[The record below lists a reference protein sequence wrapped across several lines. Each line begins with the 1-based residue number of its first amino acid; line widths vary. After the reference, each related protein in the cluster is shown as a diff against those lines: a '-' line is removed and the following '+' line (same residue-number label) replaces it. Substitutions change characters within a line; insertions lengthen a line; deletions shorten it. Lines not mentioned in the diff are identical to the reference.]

1 MKERDGARDGGR
13 IAVGAL
19 GMEVESGTLL
29 ILRGLRSRDFG
40 ERFLTDASESCFA
53 IARVGARAAWE
64 SCDAAFMPLTIH
76 APALSSG
83 PSSSNSVRVLISAS
97 SLRISK
103 VPHRPY
109 SAGTGLAASHSALT
123 WRYRSSCARGGVGLP
138 SDPDPMAAMVYH
150 YASVM

>member
-29 ILRGLRSRDFG
+29 IYEIYEGVTDSTG

-83 PSSSNSVRVLISAS
+83 PSFPLY
-97 SLRISK
+97 K
-103 VPHRPY
+103 
-109 SAGTGLAASHSALT
+109 LAHGSGPATHSI
-123 WRYRSSCARGGVGLP
+123 RE
-138 SDPDPMAAMVYH
+138 
-150 YASVM
+150 